1 MTEFDGKI
9 LVIGLGAVSRC
20 TLPLLLAHVDPR
32 PSTYTVIDFA
42 APEEHA
48 RWVRDAGITLVQD
61 RITPENYDELLS
73 RYVGPGDVIVDLSW
87 NVDTVTM
94 LDWCRSHGVRFLNAS
109 VEQWDPY
116 ATGENRMPRE
126 KTLYARQM
134 AIRAMITRW
143 GDNHGPTAVLDHG
156 ANPGLVSH
164 FTKLALAD
172 IAARLVDDDDQP
184 AALRDRVGE
193 LAAAADWARLSQAL
207 GVKVIHV
214 SERDTQVSS
223 DPKREDEF
231 VNTWSV
237 EGFYEEGIAPAEMGW
252 GTHERMFPP
261 GTQVHEHGPMNQIA
275 VGRMG
280 CRTWVRSWV
289 PCGDIVG
296 MVIRHGEAF
305 SISEHLSVV
314 EDGVCVYRP
323 TVHYAYCPADAAIA
337 SLHELHMRGYD
348 LQKRQRIM
356 GDDIVEGR
364 DELGVLLMGHPYTAW
379 WTGSLLDIHEARS
392 LVPHQN
398 ATTLQVA
405 APMMAA
411 VRWAVENPSVGV
423 RLPDELPYERILAD
437 ARPYLGPLVSQ
448 SVDWTPLQSW
458 HDPFPGFSRRRPS
471 DDDVWQFTTFLV
483 D

>member
-1 MTEFDGKI
+1 M
-9 LVIGLGAVSRC
+9 
-20 TLPLLLAHVDPR
+20 
-32 PSTYTVIDFA
+32 
-42 APEEHA
+42 
-48 RWVRDAGITLVQD
+48 
-61 RITPENYDELLS
+61 
-73 RYVGPGDVIVDLSW
+73 
-87 NVDTVTM
+87 
-94 LDWCRSHGVRFLNAS
+94 
-109 VEQWDPY
+109 
-116 ATGENRMPRE
+116 
-126 KTLYARQM
+126 
-134 AIRAMITRW
+134 
-143 GDNHGPTAVLDHG
+143 
-156 ANPGLVSH
+156 
-164 FTKLALAD
+164 
-172 IAARLVDDDDQP
+172 
-184 AALRDRVGE
+184 
-193 LAAAADWARLSQAL
+193 
-207 GVKVIHV
+207 
-214 SERDTQVSS
+214 
-223 DPKREDEF
+223 
-231 VNTWSV
+231 
-237 EGFYEEGIAPAEMGW
+237 
-252 GTHERMFPP
+252 
-261 GTQVHEHGPMNQIA
+261 
-275 VGRMG
+275 
-280 CRTWVRSWV
+280 
-289 PCGDIVG
+289 
-296 MVIRHGEAF
+296 
-305 SISEHLSVV
+305 
-314 EDGVCVYRP
+314 CVYRP

-411 VRWAVENPSVGV
+411 VRWAVENPSAGV